1 MKRIVFM
8 LGIVL
13 SSTFAFADEMPFYFF
28 RFEPNQYPGLF
39 KSNAEA
45 QKELCKITEKNCA
58 LSSPEEFPKYAVLP
72 LYEKAD
78 LKSKVIGA
86 LVSGQ
91 EKQIVSPG
99 LTYKSAQSSFV
110 ISKAGIKKDLTH
122 YVSYSSDWINSRKE
136 GVMPALEFD
145 EGDMY
150 KWFYAYLRAHK
161 AVPNSTESYMI
172 RSSEVLA
179 QRSDFTDRWYGLAN
193 PDENGGVLWL
203 RYKSDLRSPKFSKME
218 INEKHYPNFL
228 NEILKQFSGS
238 APNNKGIEPCRFID
252 GKLTFVYSVNAN
264 PFATFKEMLNRHKG
278 ADLGIFAKD
287 KPNICNSKDKKI
299 SRYEVAVPL
308 EKIYKNGFLV
318 EGVGFLGIE
327 WKEYVEYQEAYP
339 LISSFSL
346 LKELE

>member
-1 MKRIVFM
+1 MSKEE
-8 LGIVL
+8 
-13 SSTFAFADEMPFYFF
+13 T
-28 RFEPNQYPGLF
+28 
-39 KSNAEA
+39 
-45 QKELCKITEKNCA
+45 QKKLCQLVTKNCE
-58 LSSPEEFPKYAVLP
+58 LSGDDKFTFTILP

-78 LKSKVIGA
+78 LKSQETGYFVNVTLPKRKDYGA
-86 LVSGQ
+86 FY
-91 EKQIVSPG
+91 E
-99 LTYKSAQSSFV
+99 SALASFV
-110 ISKAGIKKDLTH
+110 INRKGYRKDLTH
-122 YVSYSSDWINSRKE
+122 YVSYSSDLAKKVSGGSIRQL
-136 GVMPALEFD
+136 AFD
-145 EGDMY
+145 EGDQH
-150 KWFYAYLRAHK
+150 KGFYAYLRVDK
-161 AVPNSTESYMI
+161 AIPNTSLSWMKN
-172 RSSEVLA
+172 RSNDGFEINENVA
-179 QRSDFTDRWYGLAN
+179 ERWYGLAN
-193 PDENGGVLWL
+193 PDESGGVLWL